1 MSYLENMIADVVDL
15 HSRCVAFTQFGAQ
28 EALETGR
35 CGDQHYF
42 MAVEYFSFHPVREHI
57 CIHE

>member
-1 MSYLENMIADVVDL
+1 MIADVVDL

-42 MAVEYFSFHPVREHI
+42 MAVEYFSFNPVREHI